1 MGKRLYMG
9 EQMNKGMCIIP
20 VEMWIS
26 GWEDLLTICGWI
38 VERYPQ
44 EDKA

>member
-1 MGKRLYMG
+1 
-9 EQMNKGMCIIP
+9 MNKGMCIIP